1 VPPKV
6 KSWRDTGDTLAGKAT
21 EKRQNF
27 DSSTLPACTENLHFT
42 LNGETR
48 RAPRLLPDASAQMAW
63 ENADHKVSFAVTRYR
78 GSPTDNPGP
87 DQQSPLDRPTPTRGK
102 KRN

>member
-1 VPPKV
+1 MLE
-6 KSWRDTGDTLAGKAT
+6 THLAGKAT

-27 DSSTLPACTENLHFT
+27 DLSTPPACAEHLHFM

-48 RAPRLLPDASAQMAW
+48 RAPALPVTCAQTAW
-63 ENADHKVSFAVTRYR
+63 EDVDHKVSKVVHSTPTE
-78 GSPTDNPGP
+78 SPVP
-87 DQQSPLDRPTPTRGK
+87 DQHSPLDRPTPTRGK